1 VLQVPVFGM
10 ENNPDSLKGR
20 RRGYAIAYG
29 YASWEWEDV
38 TEVIGHVPHVDAH
51 EEWELQEMVRW
62 SGGSRLELEFGSGIV
77 PYSRL
82 WVRSNSWQEALALAV
97 EFEKGS
103 IWLLE
108 KVRAL

>member
-38 TEVIGHVPHVDAH
+38 TEVIGHVPHVEAH
-51 EEWELQEMVRW
+51 HRWELLEMVVV
-62 SGGSRLELEFGSGIV
+62 SEGRLELEFGSGIV
-77 PYSRL
+77 PYSRM
-82 WVRSNSWQEALALAV
+82 WVKAENAEHALALAT